1 MTVGSLN
8 KREKAL
14 RFSSGTVALA
24 VSGLLVKFLGMV
36 YKIPLT
42 NLLGDEGMGYFNAA
56 YTVYTLFF
64 VLATSGLP
72 VALSLLVS
80 ESVAKGDER
89 GAGKL
94 YRSAARLFLI
104 VGFFGMLLMALP
116 ARHFSRL
123 LGSSEAAAGILAVSP
138 TLLFMTYAGALR
150 GYFQGRRRMV
160 PIALSQI
167 LEAGGKF
174 IFGLLFASLALSYYN
189 RSVVAA
195 YAIFGLT
202 LASFFATLSL
212 YLCKRHFDSDEGHL
226 AACCGAISSF
236 ERKENLRKIAKL
248 AFPITISASVMT
260 LASSLDLFLVM
271 RTLRKIGYSVAEAN
285 AAFGNYTALA
295 VPLFNMPTVLIL
307 PIAYSVSPFVRGAL
321 TRKDTICAQKA
332 AFRALSLA
340 SLLAL
345 PASFGLSLLSK
356 PILSLLFSS
365 EESVAMATPLLAV
378 LALSVFPLALLTVTN
393 SLLQA
398 YGKLW
403 FPIFAIGVGIFTKCA
418 VSYFGMLRFGMI
430 ATPVGTFLCYTV
442 VAALNLGY
450 LARSCG
456 GISLGKLL
464 VKPFL
469 ASLPMAVASLFAN
482 RLLSNVL
489 PYEALATLLA
499 IAAGVLVFLLMVSC
513 LKAVTLEDAISLGL
527 SEKLAKKLQK
537 LHILS

>member
-1 MTVGSLN
+1 MTASEQD
-8 KREKAL
+8 KREKAI

-64 VLATSGLP
+64 VLSTSGLP

-89 GAGKL
+89 GTGKL
-94 YRSAARLFLI
+94 YKSAARLFLI

-116 ARHFSRL
+116 ARRFALL
-123 LGSSEAAAGILAVSP
+123 LGTPSAAAGILAVSP

-174 IFGLLFASLALSYYN
+174 LFGLLFASWALSYYS

-212 YLCKRHFDSDEGHL
+212 YLCKRHFDTDEGHL
-226 AACCGAISSF
+226 ALCCGAISSF

-271 RTLRKIGYSVAEAN
+271 RTLRKIGYSVAQAN

-307 PIAYSVSPFVRGAL
+307 PIAYSVAPFVKGAL
-321 TRKDTICAQKA
+321 TRQDAFGAQKA
-332 AFRALSLA
+332 TARALSLA
-340 SLLAL
+340 ALLSL
-345 PASFGLSLLSK
+345 PASLGLSLLAK
-356 PILSLLFSS
+356 PILSLLFSNAD
-365 EESVAMATPLLAV
+365 SVAMATPLLSV

-403 FPIFAIGVGIFTKCA
+403 FPIFAIGAGIVTKCA

-442 VAALNLGY
+442 VASLNLGY
-450 LARSCG
+450 LALSCR

-464 VKPFL
+464 IKPFL
-469 ASLPMAVASLFAN
+469 ASLPMAVGSLFSY
-482 RLLSNVL
+482 RVLSHCL
-489 PYEALATLLA
+489 PYQALATLLA
-499 IAAGVLVFLLMVSC
+499 ILAGVIVFVITASL
-513 LKAVTLEDAISLGL
+513 LKAVTLEDALSLGL
-527 SEKLAKKLQK
+527 SENLARRLQK